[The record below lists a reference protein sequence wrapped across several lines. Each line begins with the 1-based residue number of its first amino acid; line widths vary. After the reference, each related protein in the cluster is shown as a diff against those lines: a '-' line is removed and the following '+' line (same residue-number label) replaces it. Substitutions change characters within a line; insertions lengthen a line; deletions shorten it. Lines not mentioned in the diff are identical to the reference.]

1 MPSPRNTRDEDP
13 DVAAVV
19 KRLTT
24 SGVKVERANEARQDA
39 RAYRRSAAAEAFA
52 SGISWRRIA
61 ELGHYGTAQAAQ
73 QDVTSNPLLNR
84 RRGD

>member
-13 DVAAVV
+13 DVASIV
-19 KRLTT
+19 KRLSA
-24 SGVKVERANEARQDA
+24 SGAKVERADEARQVA
-39 RAYRRSAAAEAFA
+39 RTSRRSAAAEAFA

-73 QDVTSNPLLNR
+73 QDVTSNSTMNR